1 MSRQLVINGLPDRI
15 RLDGWWLA
23 CSDADAR
30 VDPGKQEETP
40 QKTTILHQPL
50 AIPLLL
56 VLVLLADW
64 LFWEH
69 SPGISVALYAL
80 ALSAAILAMKPGGA
94 TRRDWVIALG
104 FEIICNLPVVEQFQ
118 PLSLMFTGIGV
129 IALVVW
135 VSYGRIVEWWQAL
148 WAMIRVSTVGATLLP
163 LGVLDEVRGVKTT
176 AGLKHHLKALVLP
189 FGVGLVFLFLLTSA
203 NPILEQFL
211 DQFARLEFLT
221 AEQVLRVFFWL
232 AVASFIW
239 PYLNLNESWLGPVAH
254 TPQFKSFQMPWLAS
268 LVSAE
273 SVRNSLVLFN
283 ILFLVQTVM
292 DIGVLTGGISLPE
305 GMTYAR
311 YAHRGAYPLVVTALL
326 AGVFAITTHRMT
338 GESRFI
344 KNLLFLWL
352 GQNLFLVI
360 TAAFRLSLY
369 VEAYTLTYLRVAAFI
384 WMGLVFV
391 GLVLTVVQITRAYGV
406 GWLVRSNL
414 ATLMGTLYLCSFVNF
429 AWVVADYNL
438 HHANTI
444 GRLDTRYICGLGE
457 QALPLIFEHDWA
469 TGETMCA
476 GYGREMPVHTPIN
489 NWRDWGFREW
499 RIQVYLADELME
511 EVIDVWPYSHR

>member
-1 MSRQLVINGLPDRI
+1 
-15 RLDGWWLA
+15 
-23 CSDADAR
+23 
-30 VDPGKQEETP
+30 
-40 QKTTILHQPL
+40 
-50 AIPLLL
+50 
-56 VLVLLADW
+56 
-64 LFWEH
+64 
-69 SPGISVALYAL
+69 
-80 ALSAAILAMKPGGA
+80 
-94 TRRDWVIALG
+94 
-104 FEIICNLPVVEQFQ
+104 
-118 PLSLMFTGIGV
+118 
-129 IALVVW
+129 
-135 VSYGRIVEWWQAL
+135 
-148 WAMIRVSTVGATLLP
+148 MIRVSTVGATLLP
-163 LGVLDEVRGVKTT
+163 LGVLDEVRGVKTP